1 VYNAARHTNSIKGHF
16 MRLGIIGLPNS
27 GKTTLFNAL
36 TRSNRPTGAVSGG
49 KLEVF
54 TAVVPVPDV
63 RIDQLSAMYKP
74 KKTIYATITYTDIAG
89 LERGI
94 GKEGISGELR
104 NQLQQVE
111 GFIHVVRA
119 FEDENVPH
127 PEITVDPLRDLST
140 VDTEFL
146 LSDLVTVEK
155 RLERLTDERR
165 KGKPSNPTTFEAELE
180 TLTRFKAHLDGLKPL
195 RDLETSE
202 EERRLV
208 RGYGLLSL
216 KPVLVIF
223 NAGDQPFDLAQAADY
238 QHGTLRLITLQGKI
252 EAEIAQLEGE
262 DQRLFLEEYG
272 IQEAGAQRAIRESY
286 ELLHIQSFFTVGP
299 DEVRAWTIP
308 VGATAQEAAGTIH
321 SDLARG
327 FIRAEV
333 TACTDLLTLGSEAEV
348 KKQGKMRLE
357 GKEYI
362 VKDGDIMHVRANV

>member
-1 VYNAARHTNSIKGHF
+1 
-16 MRLGIIGLPNS
+16 MRLGIVGLPNS
-27 GKTTLFNAL
+27 GKTTIFNAL

-54 TAVVPVPDV
+54 TAVVPVPDQ
-63 RIDQLSAMYKP
+63 RIDQLSALYRP

-119 FEDENVPH
+119 FEEESVPH
-127 PEITVDPLRDLST
+127 PEGTVDPLRDLNT

-155 RLERLTDERR
+155 RLERLTEERR
-165 KGKPSNPTTFEAELE
+165 KGKPSNPVTFEAELE
-180 TLTRFKAHLDGLKPL
+180 TLSRFKAHLDELKPL
-195 RDLETSE
+195 RALETTA

-216 KPVLVIF
+216 KPMLVIF
-223 NAGDQPFDLAQAADY
+223 NSGEQLYDVRQAQAY
-238 QHGTLRLITLQGKI
+238 QMPNVRLIALQGKL

-272 IQEAGAQRAIRESY
+272 IAEPGSQRAIRESY

-308 VGATAQEAAGTIH
+308 VGATAQEAAGVIH

-333 TACTDLLTLGSEAEV
+333 TAWNDLLALGSEAEV

-362 VKDGDIMHVRANV
+362 VKDGDILHIRANV

>member
-1 VYNAARHTNSIKGHF
+1 

-36 TRSNRPTGAVSGG
+36 TRSNRPTGAVSGS
-49 KLEVF
+49 KLEVY
-54 TAVVPVPDV
+54 TAVVAVPDR
-63 RIDQLSAMYKP
+63 RIDQLSALYKP
-74 KKTIYATITYTDIAG
+74 KKTIYATITYTDIGG

-119 FEDENVPH
+119 FEDESVPH
-127 PEITVDPLRDLST
+127 PEGSVDPLRDLVT
-140 VDTEFL
+140 VDSEFL
-146 LSDLVTVEK
+146 LSDLVTIER
-155 RLERLTDERR
+155 RLERLTEERR
-165 KGKPSNPTTFEAELE
+165 KGKPANPVTFEAELE
-180 TLTRFKAHLDGLKPL
+180 TLSRFKAHLDELKPL
-195 RDLETSE
+195 RALETTA

-216 KPVLVIF
+216 KPMLVIF
-223 NAGDQPFDLAQAADY
+223 NSGDQLYDVAQAEA
-238 QHGTLRLITLQGKI
+238 HRTPNMRLIALQGKI

-262 DQRLFLEEYG
+262 DQRLFLQEYG

-308 VGATAQEAAGTIH
+308 IGATAQEAAGVIH

-333 TACTDLLTLGSEAEV
+333 TAYADLLALGSEAEV

-357 GKEYI
+357 GKDYR
-362 VKDGDIMHVRANV
+362 VKDGDILHVRANV

>member
-1 VYNAARHTNSIKGHF
+1 
-16 MRLGIIGLPNS
+16 MRLGIVGLPNS
-27 GKTTLFNAL
+27 GKTTIFNAL

-54 TAVVPVPDV
+54 TAVVPVPDQ
-63 RIDQLSAMYKP
+63 RIDRLSALYRP
-74 KKTIYATITYTDIAG
+74 KKTIHATITYTDIAG

-119 FEDENVPH
+119 FEDESVPH
-127 PEITVDPLRDLST
+127 PEGTVDPLRDLNT

-165 KGKPSNPTTFEAELE
+165 KGKPSNPVTFEAELE
-180 TLTRFKAHLDGLKPL
+180 TLSRFKAHLDELKPL
-195 RDLETSE
+195 RALETTA

-216 KPVLVIF
+216 KPMLVIF
-223 NAGDQPFDLAQAADY
+223 NSGEQLYDVRQAQAY
-238 QHGTLRLITLQGKI
+238 QMPNVRLIALQGKI

-272 IQEAGAQRAIRESY
+272 IAEPGAQRAIRESY

-308 VGATAQEAAGTIH
+308 VGATAQEAAGVIH

-333 TACTDLLTLGSEAEV
+333 TAWNDLLALGSEAEV
-348 KKQGKMRLE
+348 KKQGKLRLE

-362 VKDGDIMHVRANV
+362 VKDGDILHIRANV